1 MKEQN
6 GQSPAN
12 KRVGFIIAACVLV
25 LALGAMGVF
34 LMNFILLDGT
44 VYSRNTA
51 VLNLS
56 GSDIEDFS
64 ALGKLHKLEKVDLTH
79 TSLRDLSVFDECPA
93 LKTVII
99 KDRSTPAEQ
108 CVHFYSLHPDAQII
122 GDVLLADQEF
132 AYDTEA
138 LVIADITHEELLEL
152 SALRNLKNLDVS
164 YCEVSDEDYDYLK
177 ERLPACDIL
186 RILTFN
192 NKDYGSNVKTIK
204 LSKDISDQ
212 ELERVRYFPHLEV
225 IDATAFTDIEQIEVL
240 KEKFPQCRVKW
251 SFTVL
256 GVKTNSTVTTLDLRG
271 KKLKLDKVREALESS
286 REYFYDLRAVNM
298 CGCGLSNEQMEDLG
312 RQFPDLKFIWYVYI
326 RDMPVRTDAKVLS
339 TMYSP
344 LKYTTKDF
352 APVFQYCTELVAL
365 DLSGNGFENLKGIEN
380 LRQLRALTVTH
391 NPLRSID
398 GVEKLSELEYFEAD
412 GTYLTDVGS
421 LGSLQNLQYVNL
433 YGRIGSGIAVKDIS
447 PLENHPK
454 LRLAVFDSAVSE
466 GARNN
471 FFHSNPDC
479 TAEFAAVVKGN
490 ALYNKKWSGT
500 SYRKALYQAYQ
511 KWMTVTDYD
520 LVSGEYVF
528 NAKTNQ
534 YKK

>member
-1 MKEQN
+1 MDFLKEQN

-25 LALGAMGVF
+25 LVLGAMGVF

-108 CVHFYSLHPDAQII
+108 CVHL
-122 GDVLLADQEF
+122 
-132 AYDTEA
+132 
-138 LVIADITHEELLEL
+138 ELLEL

-240 KEKFPQCRVKW
+240 KEKFPQCRIKW